1 VHVCVVAG
9 NVNAIGF
16 YRRLGFGTL
25 MVDEP
30 GGVIYLGRKLLPPG
44 TRGQPE
50 GQPGRS
56 GRGSPDAAEAA

>member
-9 NVNAIGF
+9 NVKAVGF

-30 GGVIYLGRKLLPPG
+30 GGVIYLGRKLLLI
-44 TRGQPE
+44 RH
-50 GQPGRS
+50 
-56 GRGSPDAAEAA
+56 PDTEENAEEDTEEAA